1 MSIAVDRVR
10 SVSFDLDGTL
20 IDTLPDLAGAVN
32 ETLAALHA
40 PPLAQAQI
48 LRFVGDGADK
58 LVLRAV
64 AESFK
69 SQPRDAARDA
79 RALELFAQFY
89 EAKLF
94 HDSRVYPDA
103 PVALRALLDAGLSV
117 SCITNKDARFAIP
130 LLEVAGLS
138 GLLAFTLCPA
148 RPEERKPNP
157 AMLLAACGKL
167 GVAPADLVYVGDTY
181 SDIIAAHAAGA
192 AGVAVTYGY
201 NHKVP
206 MSQASPDATIDN
218 LMEIVAQLRVS

>member
-40 PPLAQAQI
+40 PPLTQAQI

-69 SQPRDAARDA
+69 SEPDAARDA
-79 RALELFAQFY
+79 QALELFSQFY

-130 LLEVAGLS
+130 LLEAAGLS

-148 RPEERKPNP
+148 QPQERKPNP
-157 AMLLAACGKL
+157 AMLLSACGKL

-181 SDIIAAHAAGA
+181 SDIVAAHAAGA

-206 MSQASPDATIDN
+206 MSQASPDATIN
-218 LMEIVAQLRVS
+218 SLMEIVTQLGVS